1 MTEENK
7 QRAMRFLS
15 LPGDNRI
22 DSFDGSNFFKESAI
36 QTEVSCIQILRSD
49 WSTFQNPVGDS
60 PKRNR
65 KPTPKRNKSKMKNK
79 SKGQDGSQRSP
90 PPYYSERASADS
102 DDRDQ
107 DKRDRGKRDRDRPM
121 VHERQTI
128 HEKIYYL

>member
-1 MTEENK
+1 
-7 QRAMRFLS
+7 
-15 LPGDNRI
+15 
-22 DSFDGSNFFKESAI
+22 
-36 QTEVSCIQILRSD
+36 
-49 WSTFQNPVGDS
+49 
-60 PKRNR
+60 
-65 KPTPKRNKSKMKNK
+65 MKNK

-90 PPYYSERASADS
+90 PPYYSERASANS

>member
-1 MTEENK
+1 
-7 QRAMRFLS
+7 MRFLS
-15 LPGDNRI
+15 LPGDNMSHSI
-22 DSFDGSNFFKESAI
+22 DSFNESSFFKESAI
-36 QTEVSCIQILRSD
+36 QTEVRYFFILLSD
-49 WSTFQNPVGDS
+49 WSTIQNPVGNS
-60 PKRNR
+60 PKQNR
-65 KPTPKRNKSKMKNK
+65 KPTPKRKSKTKHK
-79 SKGQDGSQRSP
+79 SKGQEGPKRSP